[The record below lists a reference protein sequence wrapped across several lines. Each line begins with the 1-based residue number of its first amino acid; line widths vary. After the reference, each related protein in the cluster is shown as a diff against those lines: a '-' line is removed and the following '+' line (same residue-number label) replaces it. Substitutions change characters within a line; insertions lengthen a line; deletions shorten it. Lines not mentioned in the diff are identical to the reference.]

1 MNTQNYF
8 KVARSLGAFRAVDC
22 LALAREAAELD
33 RAAAA
38 RAASAA
44 GPDVVAVETLPDG
57 NGAVQLS
64 FGVKVY

>member
-1 MNTQNYF
+1 MNTQDYF
-8 KVARSLGAFRAVDC
+8 RIARSLGAFSAADC

-57 NGAVQLS
+57 SGAVRLS